1 MSSAVVVDTNSEPLT
16 NLEKFVLANTYTI
29 EEKIGSG
36 AFGEIYAGT
45 VINSN
50 LRIAIKVENAKPKC
64 EQLAHE
70 ARIYKHLSGGAG
82 IPTLYYYGNEGPLNF
97 LVMDLLGP
105 SLETLFNQCG
115 RVFSLKTVCML
126 ADGML
131 QRIEYLHCKHY
142 VHRDVKPDNFVMG
155 MGPNASRVYLIDF
168 GLAHRYRDP
177 NSQMHISFSSNK
189 NLTGTARYASI
200 NTHMGAEQS
209 RRDDLESLGYVL
221 IYFLKGSLPWQ
232 GLKASTRDT
241 KYRLI
246 HEKKSST
253 LVDVLCKGLP
263 IEFAHYI
270 NYIRGLRF
278 EERPDYTQLRRLF
291 KNIMIK
297 NHFIDDKIY
306 DWMLQSDPSLNSQST
321 SESSFSIQQAKIEPV
336 LASTSAFKPFKP

>member
-1 MSSAVVVDTNSEPLT
+1 MSSAVVLSNNSEPLV
-16 NLEKFVLANTYTI
+16 NLEKFVLANTYVI

-45 VINSN
+45 IINSN
-50 LRIAIKVENAKPKC
+50 LRVAVKVENAKPKY

-131 QRIEYLHCKHY
+131 QRIEYLHCQHY

-177 NSQMHISFSSNK
+177 TSQMHIQFSDKKS
-189 NLTGTARYASI
+189 LTGTARYASI
-200 NTHMGAEQS
+200 NAHMGAEQS

-232 GLKASTRDT
+232 GLKASSRDT

-246 HEKKSST
+246 HEKKCGT
-253 LVDVLCKGLP
+253 AIDILCRGLP
-263 IEFAHYI
+263 VEFSHYV

-278 EERPDYTQLRRLF
+278 DERPDYTQLRRLF

-306 DWMLQSDPSLNSQST
+306 DWMLQAVPHLTAQSSNGDSFPVQQPKIDPILIS
-321 SESSFSIQQAKIEPV
+321 A
-336 LASTSAFKPFKP
+336 SAFKTFKP